1 MSFVRTLATMAAGF
15 AAAKGLDKYRQM
27 GGMDGVQKAMKDNP
41 SLAPYSDM
49 LGKLTAGLS
58 GGTGG
63 AAAAG
68 AGGLGGLMAA
78 LGGMAAQ
85 GSAQVTGMLDQLT
98 GTRTATAGAEANAKL
113 MLRAMIQGAKADGQ
127 ISDDE
132 RAALEPYLVNLSPEE
147 RAFVE
152 AEMNAPVD
160 PMALAMDA
168 GEGAKAQIY
177 AAAATITKGDSPA
190 EKQFLATLAQGLA
203 LEPEERARIHG
214 DIGIAAP

>member
-27 GGMDGVQKAMKDNP
+27 GGLDGVQKAMKDNP
-41 SLAPYSDM
+41 SLAPYSEM
-49 LGKLTAGLS
+49 LDKLTAGLS
-58 GGTGG
+58 GGTG
-63 AAAAG
+63 AAG

-85 GSAQVTGMLDQLT
+85 GSAQMTGMLDQLT
-98 GTRTATAGAEANAKL
+98 GTRSATAGAEANAKL

-127 ISDDE
+127 ISDEE
-132 RAALEPYLVNLSPEE
+132 RAALEPYLANLSPEE

-152 AEMNAPVD
+152 AEMQAPVD
-160 PMALAMDA
+160 PMALAREA
-168 GEGAKAQIY
+168 GEGVKAQLY

-203 LEPEERARIHG
+203 LGPEERARIHG
-214 DIGIAAP
+214 EIGVAAP